1 MKDKSLTKSITFND
15 FKKEILNDY
24 KTIVISR
31 ETSLLGR
38 KEVLVEKQNLEYL
51 VTEKSYLK
59 LQWPGISKR

>member
-38 KEVLVEKQNLEYL
+38 KEVLR
-51 VTEKSYLK
+51 KSK
-59 LQWPGISKR
+59 IWDIW